1 MSGPIVL
8 SFQQPALS
16 LRSFVQHYMLVH
28 TRYDGLDP
36 AQAVKP
42 MPPAPQQRLY
52 FYPRDEMRT
61 FHYGQGREIR
71 SPRSIVVGP
80 QVSRVDLHFPPD
92 HLMVC
97 AAFWPGGLHRLLGV
111 PVKEL
116 FDFSV
121 ESPALLGPGVSEVED
136 RLAETT
142 DYPTMLAVVE
152 RYLLRALR
160 RLRPR
165 AERPLDRLLPALLPT
180 GRTTASLEHLA
191 AEACLSARQFERGFF
206 ERVGMAPKF
215 YARIV
220 RFDRAFRLK
229 ELQPDLDWL
238 AVAVRVGYYDYR
250 HLVRDFKEFAGVTPP
265 RLLAAETAHT
275 RLVGGP
281 TSLAP
286 F

>member
-1 MSGPIVL
+1 MVL
-8 SFQQPALS
+8 RFQPPALP
-16 LRSFVQHYMLVH
+16 LRPYVQYYMLVH
-28 TRYDGLDP
+28 VRYNGLDP

-42 MPPAPQQRLY
+42 MPPAPQQCLY

-61 FHYGQGREIR
+61 FHYGQNRELR

-80 QVSRVDLHFPPD
+80 QVSRVDLRFPPD

-121 ESPALLGPGVSEVED
+121 ESRALLGPAITEVED

-142 DYPTMLAVVE
+142 DYATMLAVVE
-152 RYLLRALR
+152 SYLLRALR
-160 RLRPR
+160 RQP
-165 AERPLDRLLPALLPT
+165 AHAPERPLDRLLPTLLPT
-180 GRTTASLEHLA
+180 GRTTAPLQTLA
-191 AEACLSARQFERGFF
+191 AEACLSPRQFERSFF
-206 ERVGMAPKF
+206 ERVGMAPKL

-220 RFDRAFRLK
+220 RFDQAFRLK
-229 ELQPDLDWL
+229 ERQPDLDWL
-238 AVAVRVGYYDYR
+238 AVAVQTGYYDYR

-265 RLLAAETAHT
+265 QLLAAETAHSRVAGGNT
-275 RLVGGP
+275 SPVGI
-281 TSLAP
+281 